1 MVNENPK
8 SWTANLR
15 GFYYQPWLIVAMAAL
30 LQLSTNFVGQAFPI
44 LLVVVQKEFAWTL
57 TAILF
62 AYFLRSMV
70 SALFSPVGGWLA
82 DRYGARRVL

>member
-1 MVNENPK
+1 
-8 SWTANLR
+8 
-15 GFYYQPWLIVAMAAL
+15 MATM

-70 SALFSPVGGWLA
+70 SAVFSPVSGWLA
-82 DRYGARRVL
+82 DRYGARRVLYLSAVVYIAGLVLLGTMT